1 MLLLWDSLAVL
12 ILFIQG
18 SSSYN
23 AYCASLLEN
32 NQQPKSCLDLR
43 CRGFTQSGV
52 YTIYPEGSE
61 LYSFDVYCD
70 QKTDGGGW
78 TVSNSTKAK
87 IIAGQFC
94 SSK

>member
-1 MLLLWDSLAVL
+1 M
-12 ILFIQG
+12 
-18 SSSYN
+18 
-23 AYCASLLEN
+23 

-87 IIAGQFC
+87 LFGRTFVAALSYRYVMFFKIKNAPFVRIL
-94 SSK
+94 